1 MTKRRVFISVPM
13 DNRLDERRRQLVQAV
28 LQLISEA
35 GFEPQRF
42 LYTGLP
48 ASMGWNFQTV
58 DEVMLAV
65 CGGCDFCPPS

>member
-1 MTKRRVFISVPM
+1 MIKRRVFISVPM

-42 LYTGLP
+42 LSRGLGSNG
-48 ASMGWNFQTV
+48 A
-58 DEVMLAV
+58 
-65 CGGCDFCPPS
+65 